1 MATTVFTT
9 GTVIESSWLNDVNK
23 VVYNNLPTNGIVWKT
38 GVGSPEGVVTAPVG
52 SLYSNTSGG
61 TNTTLYVKT
70 SGTSNTGWT
79 AK

>member
-1 MATTVFTT
+1 MTSTVFTT
-9 GTVIESSWLNDVNK
+9 GTLIESSWLNDINNA
-23 VVYNNLPTNGIVWKT
+23 VYNNFPTNGIVWKT
-38 GVGSPEGVVTAPVG
+38 GVGSPEGVITAPVG
-52 SLYSNTSGG
+52 SLYSNTLGG